1 MQGHRAT
8 VRGLRQLKAGGRSAD
23 IDLHWDQRF
32 ESAILCRL
40 VPLVDLAGITPETEG
55 PMKLF
60 KGMYPKLALVALFV
74 SLAIASG
81 AAKKW
86 A

>member
-1 MQGHRAT
+1 M
-8 VRGLRQLKAGGRSAD
+8 
-23 IDLHWDQRF
+23 
-32 ESAILCRL
+32 LCRL
-40 VPLVDLAGITPETEG
+40 VPLVDLVGITPETEG
-55 PMKLF
+55 PMQLF

>member
-1 MQGHRAT
+1 M
-8 VRGLRQLKAGGRSAD
+8 RQFKSGGRPAD
-23 IDLHWDQRF
+23 TDLHWDQSF
-32 ESAILCRL
+32 SSAILCWL
-40 VPLVDLAGITPETEG
+40 VPLVDLVGITPETEG

>member
-8 VRGLRQLKAGGRSAD
+8 VRGLRRSKSGGWPAD

-40 VPLVDLAGITPETEG
+40 VPLVDWAGITPETEG

>member
-1 MQGHRAT
+1 M
-8 VRGLRQLKAGGRSAD
+8 
-23 IDLHWDQRF
+23 
-32 ESAILCRL
+32 
-40 VPLVDLAGITPETEG
+40 PLVDLVGITPETEG